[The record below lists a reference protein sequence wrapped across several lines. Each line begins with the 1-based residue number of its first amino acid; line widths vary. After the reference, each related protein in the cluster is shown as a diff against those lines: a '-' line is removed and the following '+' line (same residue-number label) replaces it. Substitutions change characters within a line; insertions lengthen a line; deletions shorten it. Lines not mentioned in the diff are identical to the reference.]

1 MKMIKRILLTA
12 ALALTLVGSA
22 DAQTKGPNGGIVVKA
37 DDHPI
42 EFVLRGQEIVF
53 YIGDH
58 DGKPFATKGVQARA
72 VVQDKGKTTNVTLAP
87 AEPNMFV
94 GKLTALIGSKA
105 RIVFSAR
112 MHDHALQARF
122 VTD

>member
-1 MKMIKRILLTA
+1 MITRIVLA
-12 ALALTLVGSA
+12 AAVALALIGAANS
-22 DAQTKGPNGGIVVKA
+22 QTKGPNGGVVVKA
-37 DDHPI
+37 EDHPI

-53 YIGDH
+53 YVGEH
-58 DGKPFATKGVQARA
+58 DGKPLATKGIQARA
-72 VVQDKGKTTNVTLAP
+72 VIQDKGKTTNVTLEP

-94 GKLTALIGSKA
+94 GKLAAPIGSKA

-112 MHDHALQARF
+112 IHEHALQARF

>member
-1 MKMIKRILLTA
+1 MITRIVLA
-12 ALALTLVGSA
+12 AAVALTLIGA
-22 DAQTKGPNGGIVVKA
+22 ANAQTKGPNGGVVVKA
-37 DDHPI
+37 EDHPI

-53 YIGDH
+53 YVGEH
-58 DGKPFATKGVQARA
+58 DGKPLATKGIQARA
-72 VVQDKGKTTNVTLAP
+72 VIQDKGKTTNVTLEP

-94 GKLTALIGSKA
+94 GKLAAPIGSKA

-112 MHDHALQARF
+112 IHEHALQARF

>member
-1 MKMIKRILLTA
+1 MIARLLLAAAVALMVIGTA
-12 ALALTLVGSA
+12 G
-22 DAQTKGPNGGIVVKA
+22 AQTKGPNGGTVVKA

-58 DGKPFATKGVQARA
+58 DGKPLATKGIQARA
-72 VVQDKGKTTNVTLAP
+72 VIQDKGRTTTVTLTP

-94 GKLTALIGSKA
+94 GKVAAPIGSKA
-105 RIVFSAR
+105 RVVFSSKF
-112 MHDHALQARF
+112 HDHALQARF

>member
-1 MKMIKRILLTA
+1 MITRTLLA
-12 ALALTLVGSA
+12 AAVALTLIGSA
-22 DAQTKGPNGGIVVKA
+22 GAQTKGPNGGIVVKA

-53 YIGDH
+53 YVSDH
-58 DGKPFATKGVQARA
+58 DGKPLATKGIQARA
-72 VVQDKGKTTNVTLAP
+72 VIQDKGKTTTVTLAP

-94 GKLTALIGSKA
+94 GKLAAPIGSKV
-105 RIVFSAR
+105 RIVFSSR